1 MPQPTPELPPA
12 LEIRDLRKRFSEG
25 GAHRELLAGID
36 LELAAGERLALVG
49 ESGCGKSTLL
59 NLIAGL
65 EPADGGEIRLAG
77 QLLGDLDE
85 AARTRLRRRRIGFV
99 YQGFNLL
106 ATLSTIE
113 NVMLPL
119 DLDGVPA
126 AESRARA
133 AALLEEVG
141 LAARADDPPDRLSG
155 GEQQRIA
162 LARALVHRPGLLLAD
177 EPTGNLD
184 AASGRRVLALLT
196 QLQRQRGA
204 ALLLVTHS
212 AAVAASADRIVALR
226 DGRLLPLASSSAG
239 ADGAVA
245 W

>member
-1 MPQPTPELPPA
+1 MPEATPTLQ
-12 LEIRDLRKRFSEG
+12 IRGLRKRFSEG
-25 GAHRELLAGID
+25 GARRELLTGID

-65 EPADGGEIRLAG
+65 EPADSGEIRLDGA
-77 QLLGDLDE
+77 LLGDLDE
-85 AARTRLRRRRIGFV
+85 TARTRLRRRRIGFV

-106 ATLSTIE
+106 ATLSAIE
-113 NVMLPL
+113 NIMLPL
-119 DLDGVPA
+119 DLDGIAA

-133 AALLEEVG
+133 AALLAEVG
-141 LAARADDPPDRLSG
+141 LGARAEDPPDRLSG
-155 GEQQRIA
+155 GEQQRVA

-184 AASGRRVLALLT
+184 AASGRRVLELLT
-196 QLQRQRGA
+196 RLQRERGA

-212 AAVAASADRIVALR
+212 AAVAASADRIVTLR
-226 DGRLLPLASSSAG
+226 DGRLAPLDASSAG
-239 ADGAVA
+239 AQSGAG